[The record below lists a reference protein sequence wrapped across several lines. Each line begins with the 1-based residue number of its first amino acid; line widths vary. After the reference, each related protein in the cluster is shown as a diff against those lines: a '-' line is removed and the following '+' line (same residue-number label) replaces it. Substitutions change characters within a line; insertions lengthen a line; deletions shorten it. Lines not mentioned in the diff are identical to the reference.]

1 MSFAQSRRATTR
13 GFVPLAA
20 MIDVL
25 FLLLIFFTT
34 TSTFRAREQQIDVK
48 LPVAM
53 HAQPTEPTRTEVVVN
68 VRNDGAIV
76 IGDKLYELSQLRTML
91 TELVKLY
98 PHERLIIRGDQ
109 VVQYGRIIAVMDA
122 ARSAGVTDI
131 RFATIKQAGDIEN
144 GKSP

>member
-20 MIDVL
+20 MIDVM

-48 LPVAM
+48 LPVAE
-53 HAQPTEPTRTEVVVN
+53 HTQAQKPTRTEVVVN
-68 VRNDGAIV
+68 VREDGTIV
-76 IGDKLYELSQLRTML
+76 IGDQVYQLGRLQTML

-98 PHERLIIRGDQ
+98 PRERLIIRGDQ
-109 VVQYGRIIAVMDA
+109 TVRYGRIIAVMDA
-122 ARSAGVTDI
+122 ARSAGVGDI
-131 RFATIKQAGDIEN
+131 RFATVKPASEVEGR
-144 GKSP
+144 